1 MATQGGGVHRST
13 TLTFR
18 AIEDRF
24 HRIEDVQEALRQQ
37 GLESSQLVFGID
49 FTKVRVVEGELLM
62 DVSLRLPVPGCSGAG
77 KQAEGC
83 LFE

>member
-1 MATQGGGVHRST
+1 MPRST
-13 TLTFR
+13 TLAFR

-49 FTKVRVVEGELLM
+49 FTKVCPGGSLSLCLALLGVLQPDEGMNLS
-62 DVSLRLPVPGCSGAG
+62 DVFL
-77 KQAEGC
+77 
-83 LFE
+83 